1 MAGVPQEGDEKI
13 VRGKSKMGKLQ
24 ILMKFVS
31 IKLTEIYM
39 FV

>member
-1 MAGVPQEGDEKI
+1 MPQEGDEKI

-24 ILMKFVS
+24 ILIKFVS
-31 IKLTEIYM
+31 MKLNKVYM